1 MNNEQNKSGR
11 KLNMHLTRRL
21 ISAAAI
27 SISLMASQASA
38 QISGDVVRIGV
49 LTDMNSIYAD
59 INGMGA
65 VEAARMAI
73 EDFGGTVRGKKIDL
87 VFADTQNKADIGVAV
102 GGRWIDVEG
111 VDIIAGAS
119 SSAVSLAIQTLV
131 GSKNKVFLAS
141 DPASSDI
148 TGKLCNANTIHW
160 VYDTYALA
168 NGTGSAV
175 VQAGGDTWFFL
186 TADYAFGYALE
197 RDVSAMVTKSGG
209 KVLGSVRH
217 PINTSDLSSFI
228 LQAQASK
235 SKIVGLANAGGD
247 TINSIKQASEFGVVK
262 GGQKLAGLL
271 VFISDIHS
279 LGLETA
285 QGLQLTSAFYWDMNE
300 GTRTWSKRWGD
311 RFRNR
316 RPTMA
321 QAGFY
326 SSIMH
331 YLKAVD
337 ALGTD
342 EPGDKVVAKMKE
354 MPTDDPLFGK
364 GSIRIDGRKMHDM
377 YLFEVK
383 KPSESKG
390 PWDYYKLIRTIPAE
404 QAFRPLDQGGCK
416 LVKS

>member
-1 MNNEQNKSGR
+1 MSS
-11 KLNMHLTRRL
+11 LTRNL
-21 ISAAAI
+21 LAGAITFAMAVAAGPT
-27 SISLMASQASA
+27 SA
-38 QISGDVVRIGV
+38 QISGDVVKVGV

-73 EDFGGTVRGKKIDL
+73 EDFGGTVLGKKIEL
-87 VFADTQNKADIGVAV
+87 VFADTQNKADIGVTV
-102 GGRWIDVEG
+102 GSRWFDVDG

-175 VQAGGDTWFFL
+175 VQAGGDTWYFL

-197 RDVSAMVTKSGG
+197 RDVGTVVTKSGG

-217 PINTSDLSSFI
+217 PLNTSDFSSFI

-247 TINSIKQASEFGVVK
+247 TINSIKQAAEFGVVK

-285 QGLQLTSAFYWDMNE
+285 QGLQLTSAFYWDRTE
-300 GTRTWSKRWGD
+300 ETRAWSKRWGD

-326 SSIMH
+326 SSILH
-331 YLKAVD
+331 YLKAVQ

-364 GSIRIDGRKMHDM
+364 GYVRIDGRKMHDM

-383 KPSESKG
+383 APSESKG

-416 LVKS
+416 LVKN

>member
-1 MNNEQNKSGR
+1 
-11 KLNMHLTRRL
+11 MHLTRRL

>member
-1 MNNEQNKSGR
+1 
-11 KLNMHLTRRL
+11 MHLTRRL

-27 SISLMASQASA
+27 SLSFMASQASA

-73 EDFGGTVRGKKIDL
+73 EDYGGTVRGKKIDL

-102 GGRWIDVEG
+102 GGRWFDVDG
-111 VDIIAGAS
+111 VDVIAGAS
-119 SSAVSLAIQTLV
+119 SSAVSLAIQTLAA
-131 GSKNKVFLAS
+131 SKNKIFLAS

-209 KVLGSVRH
+209 KVLGGVRH

-247 TINSIKQASEFGVVK
+247 TINSIKQAAEFGVVK

-285 QGLQLTSAFYWDMNE
+285 QGLQLTSAFYWDRNE
-300 GTRTWSKRWGD
+300 ETRAWSKRWGD

-331 YLKAVD
+331 YLKSVE

-364 GSIRIDGRKMHDM
+364 GSVRIDGRKMHDM

>member
-1 MNNEQNKSGR
+1 MYSTRSLFSG
-11 KLNMHLTRRL
+11 
-21 ISAAAI
+21 IAAL
-27 SISLMASQASA
+27 SISFAVGQASA
-38 QISGDVVRIGV
+38 QISDDVVRIGV

-73 EDFGGTVRGKKIDL
+73 EDYGGTVRGKKIDL

-102 GGRWIDVEG
+102 GGRWFDVEG
-111 VDIIAGAS
+111 VDVIAGAS
-119 SSAVSLAIQTLV
+119 SSAVSLAIQTLAA
-131 GSKNKVFLAS
+131 SKNKIFLAS

-148 TGKLCNANTIHW
+148 TGKACNANTVHW

-168 NGTGSAV
+168 NGTGAAV
-175 VQAGGDTWFFL
+175 VQSGGDTWYFL

-197 RDVSAMVTKSGG
+197 RDVSTVVTKAGG

-235 SKIVGLANAGGD
+235 AKIIGFANAGGD
-247 TINSIKQASEFGVVK
+247 TINSIKQAAEFGVVK

-285 QGLQLTSAFYWDMNE
+285 QGLQLTTAFYWD
-300 GTRTWSKRWGD
+300 RTDEARAWSKRWGD

-316 RPTMA
+316 RPTMV

-326 SSIMH
+326 ASIMH
-331 YLKAVD
+331 YLKAVE

-354 MPTDDPLFGK
+354 LPTDDPLFGK

-377 YLFEVK
+377 YLYEVK

-390 PWDYYKLIRTIPAE
+390 PWDYYKLVRTIPAA

-416 LVKS
+416 LVKN

>member
-1 MNNEQNKSGR
+1 MF
-11 KLNMHLTRRL
+11 LTRNL
-21 ISAAAI
+21 LACTAAL
-27 SISLMASQASA
+27 SMAVVAVPATA
-38 QISGDVVRIGV
+38 QISGDVVKVGV

-73 EDFGGTVRGKKIDL
+73 EDFGGTVLGKKIEL

-102 GGRWIDVEG
+102 GGRWFDVDG
-111 VDIIAGAS
+111 VDVIAGAS
-119 SSAVSLAIQTLV
+119 SSAVSLAIQSLAA
-131 GSKNKVFLAS
+131 SKNKIFLAS
-141 DPASSDI
+141 DPASSDM
-148 TGKLCNANTIHW
+148 TGKACNANTVHW

-175 VQAGGDTWFFL
+175 VQAGGDTWYFL

-197 RDVSAMVTKSGG
+197 RDVSAVVQKAGG

-217 PINTSDLSSFI
+217 PLNTSDFSSFI

-247 TINSIKQASEFGVVK
+247 TINSIKQAAEFGVVR

-285 QGLQLTSAFYWDMNE
+285 QGLQLTGAFYWDRTDE
-300 GTRTWSKRWGD
+300 ARTWSKRWGD
-311 RFRNR
+311 RFMNR
-316 RPTMA
+316 RPTMV

-331 YLKAVD
+331 YLKAVK

-364 GSIRIDGRKMHDM
+364 GSIRVDGRKMHDM

-404 QAFRPLDQGGCK
+404 QAFRPLNEGGCK
-416 LVKS
+416 LVKN